1 MCRDKEFEKELLN
14 AFEDIRASEKEM
26 DELNDEELKE
36 ARKRIKDIWE
46 SKNVFLNEWINT
58 DLKRYGRLT
67 KHDLLRILIA
77 VRLKV
82 LADALKELEEEG
94 ELWEVHQLDW
104 QNLRVA
110 YY

>member
-1 MCRDKEFEKELLN
+1 MSRDKEFEKELLD

-36 ARKRIKDIWE
+36 ARKKIKEIRE

-67 KHDLLRILIA
+67 KHDALRILVSYRIY
-77 VRLKV
+77 
-82 LADALKELEEEG
+82 ELIKNLQGG
-94 ELWEVHQLDW
+94 E
-104 QNLRVA
+104 NS
-110 YY
+110 